1 MRTFVWLIAA
11 VFILAAPAM
20 ADDKPN
26 PDQLKKA
33 YDDALIQLKAA
44 QDSKNDLAKQN
55 EKLTKQVEDLQKQIH
70 SNQQQI
76 SALQRQVA
84 DNDQKTFELKSYQA
98 AWRNFLRAHPEMLVR
113 WRLFL
118 GEDALA
124 LPQDWFPMADLTTRP
139 AEE

>member
-11 VFILAAPAM
+11 VSILAAPAM

-33 YDDALIQLKAA
+33 YDDTLIQLKAA

-55 EKLTKQVEDLQKQIH
+55 EKLTKQVEDLQKQLA

-76 SALQRQVA
+76 TALQRQVA
-84 DNDQKTFELKSYQA
+84 DNDQRTFELKSYQA

-124 LPQDWFPMADLTTRP
+124 LPQNWFPMADLTTRP
-139 AEE
+139 VEE